1 MLQKSRWRSL
11 FDQNLILGV
20 LPLLPL
26 SNLPRKCFPGF
37 SLWHIAAEKGDL
49 SLAELA
55 KSFKCKTV
63 PWLGHDRC
71 QTFFYKWRFSK
82 PAALKQAFV
91 GFPWD
96 FIGFH
101 WPLALDIFG
110 FRLVLVGSGWF
121 CWFRCL
127 EALLDHSG
135 WSALMLASAKHDHRL
150 VRALLDAGADPSTRT
165 RSKACKA

>member
-1 MLQKSRWRSL
+1 MSRIKLRLEMLQKSRWRSL

-110 FRLVLVGSGWF
+110 FRLVLVGSVGSGALRR
-121 CWFRCL
+121 CWTI
-127 EALLDHSG
+127 
-135 WSALMLASAKHDHRL
+135 LAG
-150 VRALLDAGADPSTRT
+150 VP
-165 RSKACKA
+165 